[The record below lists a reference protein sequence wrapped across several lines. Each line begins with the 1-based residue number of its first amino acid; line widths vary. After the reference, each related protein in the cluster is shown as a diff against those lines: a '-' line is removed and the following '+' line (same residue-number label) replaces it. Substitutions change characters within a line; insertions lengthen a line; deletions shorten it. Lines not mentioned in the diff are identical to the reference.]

1 MEHSPTL
8 ALPPVSLVLGGAR
21 SGKSTHAERLVTGT
35 LFGAAPQPAI
45 YIATGEAGDV
55 EMATRIMAHRARRG
69 GNWTT
74 IEEPLDLAA
83 ALVAAAAHGRPV
95 LVDCLTL
102 WLSNLMH
109 AGADV
114 DEATDEALR
123 TLDGY
128 GWPVVFV
135 SNELG
140 LGLVPET
147 ALGRAFRDAMGRMNM
162 RVAERADRVI
172 FMAAGLP
179 LLMKDRPA
187 PRAGAG

>member
-1 MEHSPTL
+1 MEHISTFP
-8 ALPPVSLVLGGAR
+8 LPPVTLVLGGAL
-21 SGKSTHAERLVTGT
+21 SGKSTHAERLVAGT
-35 LFGAAPQPAI
+35 LHGAAPRPAI
-45 YIATGEAGDV
+45 YIAPAEAGDV

-69 GNWTT
+69 VGWTT
-74 IEEPLDLAA
+74 IEEPLKLAETLEQA
-83 ALVAAAAHGRPV
+83 GAHGQPV

-123 TLDGY
+123 ALDGY
-128 GWPVVFV
+128 GTPVVFV

-147 ALGRAFRDAMGRMNM
+147 PLGRSFRDAMGRMNM

-187 PRAGAG
+187 PRS